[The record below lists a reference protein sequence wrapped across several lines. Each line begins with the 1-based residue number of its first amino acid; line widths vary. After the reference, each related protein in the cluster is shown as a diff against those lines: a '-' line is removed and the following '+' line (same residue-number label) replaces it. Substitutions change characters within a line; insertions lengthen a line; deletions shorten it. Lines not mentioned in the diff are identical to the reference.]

1 MHRTKFWLTPKNQAE
16 DLTGSSFSDH
26 MYVSSS
32 SASSSSDDENNLSND
47 DTSKKLVLYDH
58 VTNGDNTNQLA
69 PDPLRRRPPRPLR
82 SKPPSS
88 APKVLPVVG
97 AFTVQCN
104 SCYKWRLI
112 PTKKKYEEIR
122 EHNLQHPFICVKAR
136 EWRPDI
142 SCDDPEDV
150 SQDNNMIWAID
161 KPEIPQAPDG
171 WQRLLRIR
179 GEGSSQFGDIYYK
192 APSGKKLRSMP
203 EVEKFF
209 ADHPEYVT
217 NGVTSARFSFQMP
230 KPLQENYVKKKRS
243 HAKSVE
249 PKQVSPL
256 AWAGPEAGTNS
267 KEGRHVSDPVRRP
280 AKKQTTQSFIHKD
293 TV

>member
-16 DLTGSSFSDH
+16 DLTGSSLPNNQQRRLPDH
-26 MYVSSS
+26 MYASSSSS
-32 SASSSSDDENNLSND
+32 SASSSSSDDENNLSND

-58 VTNGDNTNQLA
+58 VTNEDNTNQLA
-69 PDPLRRRPPRPLR
+69 PDHLPCRPPRPPQ

-88 APKVLPVVG
+88 TPRVLPVVG

-122 EHNLQHPFICVKAR
+122 EHNIRHPFVCEKAC

-150 SQDNNMIWAID
+150 SQVNNMIWAID

-179 GEGSSQFGDIYYK
+179 GEGSSQFGD
-192 APSGKKLRSMP
+192 M
-203 EVEKFF
+203 
-209 ADHPEYVT
+209 YVSII
-217 NGVTSARFSFQMP
+217 NSHSFYLLLLILCWKVYP
-230 KPLQENYVKKKRS
+230 HGIPDL
-243 HAKSVE
+243 
-249 PKQVSPL
+249 
-256 AWAGPEAGTNS
+256 
-267 KEGRHVSDPVRRP
+267 
-280 AKKQTTQSFIHKD
+280 FIIILSLF
-293 TV
+293 